1 MFKIL
6 SLTKEPL
13 ERIVG
18 MNVAKNR
25 DLAHGVDLRAIVA
38 LKRVVGQIL
47 QMDVTVPLVELV
59 FTNVP

>member
-1 MFKIL
+1 MNSTNK
-6 SLTKEPL
+6 PL

-18 MNVAKNR
+18 LNVAKNR
-25 DLAHGVDLRAIVA
+25 DLAPGVDLRAFVA

>member
-25 DLAHGVDLRAIVA
+25 DPAHDVDLRAGVA

-47 QMDVTVPLVELV
+47 QMDVTVLLAELV
-59 FTNVP
+59 STNVP